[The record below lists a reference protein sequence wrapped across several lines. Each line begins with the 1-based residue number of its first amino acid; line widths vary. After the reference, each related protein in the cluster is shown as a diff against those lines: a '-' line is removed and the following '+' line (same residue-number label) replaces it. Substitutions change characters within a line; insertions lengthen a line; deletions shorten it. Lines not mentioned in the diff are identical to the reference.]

1 MKKKILFLAGV
12 ITCLAFLHWN
22 QYAAQAA
29 KSSTSTTSYTSQ
41 SIKEKQDQIDK
52 TEKERNNLKK
62 NLSDVQSIKKNLE
75 SKKNDLA
82 KYIEE
87 LDLQLAEIEEKVNDL
102 KGQILV
108 KEAEI
113 TDAENQLET
122 AITREENQMESMITR
137 AKLMYEK
144 KDSFAASL
152 LNQSSGFGDLLNRAE
167 FMEKLVTYDKEQWTE
182 FQDIR
187 RYVQLC
193 KKQLELENEILGQM
207 KENAQLEQNTLE
219 LFMEQ
224 KQKDI
229 EAYESDISNQEK
241 AIREYEDMIAQ
252 QDELIKAL
260 EKAIEEERKR
270 LAVKRTYDG
279 GVFKFPLASYTRIS
293 DEYGWRT
300 HPILK
305 VKQFHNGVDLA
316 APKGTAIYAAYD
328 GVVVAADYSSTMG
341 NYVMIDH
348 GDNLYTIYMH
358 ASSLKVKKDAVVK
371 RGDTIALVGSTGR
384 STGNHLHFG
393 VRRNGEYVSPW
404 DYITP

>member
-1 MKKKILFLAGV
+1 MKKRKWLVWIVCLALLSLAVLGAGV
-12 ITCLAFLHWN
+12 GRTR
-22 QYAAQAA
+22 AATNNSSLTS
-29 KSSTSTTSYTSQ
+29 KS
-41 SIKEKQDQIDK
+41 IEEKQDQIK
-52 TEKERNNLKK
+52 KMESEKKNLKK

-75 SKKNDLA
+75 YKKNDLA

-87 LDLQLAEIEEKVNDL
+87 LDLQLAEIEGRVNDL

-108 KEAEI
+108 KQDEI
-113 TDAENQLET
+113 EQTRVELEG
-122 AITREENQMESMITR
+122 AISREENQMECMIAR

-144 KDSFAASL
+144 KDSLASEL
-152 LNQSSGFGDLLNRAE
+152 LSQSSGFGEILNRAE
-167 FMEKLVTYDKEQWTE
+167 FMEKLVTYDKEQWME
-182 FQDIR
+182 FQNVR
-187 RYVQLC
+187 KLVQLC
-193 KKQLELENEILGQM
+193 KQQLELEEEILETTR
-207 KENAQLEQNTLE
+207 ENAELEQNTLE

-229 EAYESDISNQEK
+229 EAYESDINNQEK
-241 AIREYEDMIAQ
+241 AIKEYEEMIAQ

-260 EKAIEEERKR
+260 EKAIEEERKK

-279 GVFKFPLASYTRIS
+279 GTFKFPLASYTRIS
-293 DEYGWRT
+293 DEYGWRI

-316 APKGTAIYAAYD
+316 AAKGTAIYAAYD

-358 ASSLKVKKDAVVK
+358 ASSLKVKKDAAVK

-384 STGNHLHFG
+384 STGNHLHFS